1 MIIGHCMDTFY
12 FSSTKQIN
20 ESDIE
25 HFFKKMTAL
34 ITRDNIE
41 FSDIDKILQKN
52 LLEHINGTIDDIMRT
67 VCGRF

>member
-1 MIIGHCMDTFY
+1 MIIDHYIDTFY
-12 FSSTKQIN
+12 FSLTKQIN

-41 FSDIDKILQKN
+41 FSDIDKVLQKN
-52 LLEHINGTIDDIMRT
+52 VLERINGTIDDIMRM
-67 VCGRF
+67 VRRRF